1 METGALHLWERVL
14 QHQFGIG
21 DEVITLTNAGGVSFH
36 SAKVLRMKVGFSQLA
51 TPITSLTLCVAVGVI
66 PARAVD

>member
-1 METGALHLWERVL
+1 MRLGEAAVG
-14 QHQFGIG
+14 
-21 DEVITLTNAGGVSFH
+21 LTNAGGVSFH